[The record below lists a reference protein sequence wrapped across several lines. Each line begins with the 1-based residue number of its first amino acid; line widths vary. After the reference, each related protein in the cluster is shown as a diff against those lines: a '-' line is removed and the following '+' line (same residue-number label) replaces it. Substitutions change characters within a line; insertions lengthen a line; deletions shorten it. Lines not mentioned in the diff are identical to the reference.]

1 MYELTVNK
9 INFNNIIK
17 FKNKKTYF
25 FYIFFFFL
33 FIINEN

>member
-17 FKNKKTYF
+17 FKKKKVYF
-25 FYIFFFFL
+25 FIIFFFFYL
-33 FIINEN
+33 